1 LQILELTLISQS
13 HSHKKDGKLE
23 AVKVADFGANINF
36 TITFTQERCLL
47 YFDLPVTH

>member
-1 LQILELTLISQS
+1 LVIFDEKSS
-13 HSHKKDGKLE
+13 FEDGKLE